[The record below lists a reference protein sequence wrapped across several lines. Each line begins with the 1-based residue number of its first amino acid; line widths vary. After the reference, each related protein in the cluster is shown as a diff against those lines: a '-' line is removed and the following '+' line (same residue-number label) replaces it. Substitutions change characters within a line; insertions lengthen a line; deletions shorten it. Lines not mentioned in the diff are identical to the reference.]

1 MLIKKAADLR
11 YSDITPK
18 PVYFNRRSF
27 LAGIPA
33 AFLAGKEMLSPSAR
47 ALAAAGHGAAVAF
60 HFAMENRRLD
70 SIANGEAWAAA
81 YASVPERV
89 RHLALHDQHLIAINE
104 RDSPFITGA
113 LMAKAGL
120 AMNRAGWRERV
131 AMLEKNGATEVAFQ
145 PAGPDIA
152 RELEA
157 FASAVR

>member
-1 MLIKKAADLR
+1 MILGTVLGEGED
-11 YSDITPK
+11 P
-18 PVYFNRRSF
+18 
-27 LAGIPA
+27 G
-33 AFLAGKEMLSPSAR
+33 SAR